1 MKQNKTAI
9 FAMILLAMI
18 AMGSCKHAAQEMIE
32 EADPD
37 MLEVK
42 GDSMLYGLAC
52 DGCTDSVAV
61 IWPFEGEPL
70 TLSIIDARMNRR
82 VIGKP
87 DIGDWIGVMID
98 PNDSTTAT
106 MLVNLDQL
114 KGTWTYPVMP
124 VMKELQRM
132 SRRMQRRMM
141 ENMPDSIKQTF
152 LVPREYGFTLSRNH
166 QARPVGY
173 VYRSNTLEEDSPV
186 TYPEVQNYKQ
196 WHLFNGK
203 LLLVSGE
210 RVVPQV
216 GKDGKEVKQPKKKDI
231 IDTLEFISLSE
242 DSLIL
247 TKGGVRYGF
256 HRKAN
261 AREANAAASAA
272 AQKLDSM
279 KMKKASKE

>member
-1 MKQNKTAI
+1 MV
-9 FAMILLAMI
+9 LLAMI
-18 AMGSCKHAAQEMIE
+18 AMGSCKHAAPEAVDEPDPEML
-32 EADPD
+32 D
-37 MLEVK
+37 VK
-42 GDSMLYGLAC
+42 GDSMIYGLAC

-61 IWPFEGEPL
+61 IWPFEGEPR
-70 TLSIIDARMNRR
+70 TLSIIDARMNKR

-87 DIGDWIGVMID
+87 EIGDWIGVMID
-98 PNDSTTAT
+98 PNDSTVAT
-106 MLVNLDQL
+106 MLVNMDQL

-124 VMKELQRM
+124 VMKDYQHM

-141 ENMPDSIKQTF
+141 ENMPDSVKNTF

-166 QARPVGY
+166 LASPVGY
-173 VYRSNTLEEDSPV
+173 VYRSNTLEDDSPV
-186 TYPEVQNYKQ
+186 TYPKVQNYKQ
-196 WHLFNGK
+196 WHMFNGK

-210 RVVPQV
+210 MEVPQANKRNEKKNKKS
-216 GKDGKEVKQPKKKDI
+216 KDV
-231 IDTLEFISLSE
+231 IDTLDFISLSE

-247 TKGGVRYGF
+247 NKDGVRYGF

-279 KMKKASKE
+279 KMKKTTKE

>member
-1 MKQNKTAI
+1 MENKTVSI
-9 FAMILLAMI
+9 VMCTYNGERFLREQLDSILSQTYPL
-18 AMGSCKHAAQEMIE
+18 
-32 EADPD
+32 
-37 MLEVK
+37 LEVIIQ
-42 GDSMLYGLAC
+42 DDHST
-52 DGCTDSVAV
+52 DGTMDILNRYAREHEVV
-61 IWPFEGEPL
+61 KVFTNDGE
-70 TLSIIDARMNRR
+70 RGVNR
-82 VIGKP
+82 
-87 DIGDWIGVMID
+87 
-98 PNDSTTAT
+98 
-106 MLVNLDQL
+106 
-114 KGTWTYPVMP
+114 
-124 VMKELQRM
+124 
-132 SRRMQRRMM
+132 
-141 ENMPDSIKQTF
+141 
-152 LVPREYGFTLSRNH
+152 
-166 QARPVGY
+166 
-173 VYRSNTLEEDSPV
+173 DSPV